1 MCHIWRHTHL
11 ALDSKH
17 SHSTNMSYKDLQG
30 KTIIVTGAAS
40 GMGRATAIMLAKQGV
55 NVGLLDLRSPDQLA
69 EEIRKD
75 GGKCLPM
82 ACNVQRREEVDT
94 AVKAV
99 VDEFGELY
107 GGHKSVGSVYSTAYS
122 V

>member
-1 MCHIWRHTHL
+1 
-11 ALDSKH
+11 
-17 SHSTNMSYKDLQG
+17 MSYKDLHG

-55 NVGLLDLRSPDQLA
+55 NVGLFDLRSPDELA
-69 EEIRKD
+69 AEIRKD
-75 GGKCLPM
+75 GGNCLPA
-82 ACNVQRREEVDT
+82 ACNVQKTEEVDA

-107 GGHKSVGSVYSTAYS
+107 GEYKSGRSVYNAAYS